1 MRGRDLKFLLIGALL
16 TPGAVWAVTSL
27 PHTFKAGDPIRSA
40 EVNANFSVLK
50 AAADALE
57 AGKQARVSAKC
68 DDGSSIKQINA
79 DGTVACEL
87 DDVGSGGQSYTAGI
101 GLALNGTQFSLAD
114 GGVGTAKLADGA
126 VTVTKLSLPLSLSS
140 GLYPVLKVNATGTP
154 PTIALVAG
162 DSGGNFC
169 APQPSQK
176 IGICADG
183 TIGLLSGGSPG
194 VMGVSPGTAGTG
206 IQGTAGANGTG
217 VLGRAGTGVFGQSD
231 NQIGVRGR
239 SGTGT
244 FPSPSP
250 IGVGVL
256 GEANSGYGV
265 MGVNIG
271 SSGGSGVR
279 GESFAP
285 LGTGVSGVGSTGAD
299 SRGVT
304 GFAANGI
311 GVEGNSSTRVGVYGE
326 SSSGGTINPPSVP
339 HGVYGV
345 TNSNAV
351 GATGVTGVRTG
362 GGNNGAGVQGF
373 HNGGGQGVYG
383 FSQSGRGV
391 EGSSASGVSA
401 YFLGGGGGS
410 GVCSFNGGAG
420 WSCTSDRNAKE
431 NFRAVDTAQVL
442 EALARMPIATWN
454 MRGDRSKTQ
463 HLGPTAQD
471 FRAAF
476 GLGEDDKTINSVDA
490 QGVALAA
497 IQGLNRKLEAE
508 NQALRASLARLEARL
523 ARLEGQAQAT
533 KPTER

>member
-1 MRGRDLKFLLIGALL
+1 MRGRDLKFFLIGALL

-57 AGKQARVSAKC
+57 AGKQTRVSAKC

-101 GLALNGTQFSLAD
+101 GLVLNGTQFSLAD
-114 GGVGTAKLADGA
+114 GGVGTAKLTDGA
-126 VTVTKLSLPLSLSS
+126 VTGTKFSLPLSLSS
-140 GLYPVLKVNATGTP
+140 GPYPVLKVNATGTP
-154 PTIALVAG
+154 PSIALVAG

-169 APQPSQK
+169 APQLNEK

-183 TIGLLSGGSPG
+183 TIGLRGGGSPG
-194 VMGVSPGTAGTG
+194 VTGVSTAGTG
-206 IQGTAGANGTG
+206 GTGVSGAAGANGTG
-217 VLGRAGTGVFGQSD
+217 VLGRAGTGVFGQSE
-231 NQIGVRGR
+231 NRFGVRGR
-239 SGTGT
+239 SGNGS
-244 FPSPSP
+244 FPDPLGG
-250 IGVGVL
+250 IGVIGESSSTYGVL
-256 GEANSGYGV
+256 GVNYAAFGGKGV
-265 MGVNIG
+265 VGESQG
-271 SSGGSGVR
+271 SSGIGVFGS
-279 GESFAP
+279 A
-285 LGTGVSGVGSTGAD
+285 SGNAD
-299 SRGVT
+299 SRGVQGLST
-304 GFAANGI
+304 DGV
-311 GVEGNSSTRVGVYGE
+311 GVEGNSSTRIGVYGE

-401 YFLGGGGGS
+401 YFSGGGGGS

-420 WSCTSDRNAKE
+420 WSCTSDKNAKE
-431 NFRAVDTAQVL
+431 NFRAVDTAAVL
-442 EALARMPIATWN
+442 DALARMPIATWN
-454 MRGDRSKTQ
+454 MRGDRSKTR

-476 GLGEDDKTINSVDA
+476 GLGEGDKTINSVDA

-508 NQALRASLARLEARL
+508 NQALRVSLARLEARL
-523 ARLEGQAQAT
+523 AQLESQAQAT